1 MVVFLF
7 IISKLDYNIIY
18 SIVNDINLIYL
29 TIAILLNF
37 PQLFL
42 KSIRW
47 NLLLAKQNI
56 NYSLYSSFM
65 IFLNSLYI
73 GMITPGRIGEFIRVL
88 HLKNDK
94 SVNIGKGFSI
104 VLIDRLFDLYLLM
117 IIGSVGMWRIGIFGD
132 FSNIFIFFIFLIF
145 ISPLLLLN
153 SIFINSF
160 VSILYKATTIKKNK
174 YKIEASYATF
184 FKNIKEL
191 VGFNLLVS
199 AFLTF
204 SSYFIF
210 FLQCYLIVLSM
221 DLKISFLTITSFM
234 AISNLI
240 SFIPISISGLGT
252 RDATLIYLFSLES
265 VGSETAV
272 IYSLLVFITFF
283 VIGALIGLGAWFIKP
298 IKADLNF

>member
-1 MVVFLF
+1 
-7 IISKLDYNIIY
+7 
-18 SIVNDINLIYL
+18 
-29 TIAILLNF
+29 
-37 PQLFL
+37 
-42 KSIRW
+42 
-47 NLLLAKQNI
+47 
-56 NYSLYSSFM
+56 M

-94 SVNIGKGFSI
+94 SVNIGKGFSS